1 MYRKYYSYNDM
12 PEPIKPSK
20 PINIPKPQPP
30 KLEKQKEII
39 PEPQKKN
46 PNFLSRFEKDDLIL
60 AAVLLVLLMD
70 ECDDWLLI
78 AVIGGLL
85 FFNK

>member
-12 PEPIKPSK
+12 PKPIKP
-20 PINIPKPQPP
+20 PPPTPAPK
-30 KLEKQKEII
+30 IV
-39 PEPQKKN
+39 PQKTEHGKDIAVQHKGKS
-46 PNFLSRFEKDDLIL
+46 FLRGIENDDLIL

-70 ECDDWLLI
+70 ECDDWLLL
-78 AVIGGLL
+78 AVIAGLL